1 MHQPPCSSAKRYDYA
16 GFYGKHPG
24 SSSSLGHNAEEHAQ
38 PCRRRE
44 LLRVDLSSESLAIIA
59 NMIPRPDEHDHG
71 ECGQVAPGRKHVVIL
86 GGGFGGVYAA
96 IEFEKM
102 LAQDANVDVTLVNR
116 ENFFLFTPMLHEV
129 VSGDLDIT
137 NIVNPI
143 RKLLRRVEFFHGEVE
158 SIDLA
163 QRQISLIHGETHHGH
178 TLHYDHLVLALGS
191 VTNFYGLPGLAERA
205 LTMKTL
211 GDAIYLRNRMIAHL
225 EEANFE
231 CAALARKLL
240 LTFVVAGGGFAGVE
254 TIAGMND
261 FLRKAL
267 PFYPHLKADMLR
279 LVLVHSGPVI
289 LPELG
294 EALGHYA
301 HEKLL
306 ARGVEIRT
314 DVKVTE
320 LSDLDVRLSDG
331 TDITTNTLVWTAGT
345 VPNPLLATLPCKTK
359 GGRLLVNECL
369 EVPDWPGVWALG
381 DCALI
386 PDQLTGGYHPPTAQH
401 AMREAAVA
409 ARNVTAT
416 LSGTAKQPF
425 RFKTIGLLAAIGR
438 RTGVARILGL
448 NFSGV
453 IAWSLWRAI
462 YLSKLPRIEKKVRVL
477 LDWLLDVIFTKDLVQ
492 FQTTRDQAAA
502 SPASQP
508 AGNLAA
514 KPVISSRG

>member
-1 MHQPPCSSAKRYDYA
+1 
-16 GFYGKHPG
+16 
-24 SSSSLGHNAEEHAQ
+24 
-38 PCRRRE
+38 
-44 LLRVDLSSESLAIIA
+44 
-59 NMIPRPDEHDHG
+59 MIPRMNEADHG
-71 ECGQVAPGRKHVVIL
+71 GSCQVIPGRKHVVIL

-96 IEFEKM
+96 IEFEKT
-102 LAQDANVDVTLVNR
+102 LARDANVCVTLVNR

-129 VSGDLDIT
+129 ASGDLDMT

-158 SIDLA
+158 SIDLE
-163 QRQISLIHGETHHGH
+163 QRQISLVHGETHHGH
-178 TLHYDHLVLALGS
+178 IISYDHLVLAFGS
-191 VTNFYGLPGLAERA
+191 VTNFYGLPGLAEWA

-231 CAALARKLL
+231 CAAPERQML
-240 LTFVVAGGGFAGVE
+240 LTFVVVGGGFAGVE

-261 FLRKAL
+261 FLREAL
-267 PFYPHLKADMLR
+267 PFYPHLRPDMLR

-294 EALGHYA
+294 EALGRYT
-301 HEKLL
+301 HEKLSE
-306 ARGVEIRT
+306 RGVEIRT
-314 DVKVTE
+314 NAKVVE
-320 LSDLDVRLSDG
+320 MSDHDIRLSDG
-331 TDITTNTLVWTAGT
+331 TDITTSTLVWTAGT
-345 VPNPLLATLPCKTK
+345 APNPLLATLPCKLK
-359 GGRLLVNECL
+359 GGRLLVNDSL

-386 PDQLTGGYHPPTAQH
+386 PDQLTGGYHPPTGQH

-409 ARNVTAT
+409 ARNVTAAFR
-416 LSGTAKQPF
+416 GTAKQPF

-438 RTGVARILGL
+438 RTGVARILGF

-453 IAWSLWRAI
+453 IAWSLWRAV

-492 FQTTRDQAAA
+492 FQTVRGHA
-502 SPASQP
+502 PATIAVPQP
-508 AGNLAA
+508 TGGLTAE
-514 KPVISSRG
+514 PVISGQG